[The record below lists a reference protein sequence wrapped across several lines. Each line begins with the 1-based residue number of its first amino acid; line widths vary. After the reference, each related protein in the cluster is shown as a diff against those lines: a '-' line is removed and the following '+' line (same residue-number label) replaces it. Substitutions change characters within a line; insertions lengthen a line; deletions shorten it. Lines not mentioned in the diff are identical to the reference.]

1 MTARHDVRL
10 KSPETEVVCG
20 DGQNILD
27 AFLRANTWLPHGCS
41 QGTCGSCKMQV
52 LEGAVDHRDSSEF
65 ILTGAERA
73 EGLALA
79 CQATPCSD
87 LLVEPVAEVADDGV
101 VRHPLR
107 DVSGTVRLLE
117 DIARETRRL
126 VIDLEEPMPFT
137 PGQYVELLV
146 PGTDLRR
153 QYSLANAPSETTS
166 IELHVRRT
174 QGGAAT
180 AGWIFAHLAVGD
192 RVEVRGPMGVF
203 GLGRPQEESAILVA
217 GGTGLAPMKSIVHA
231 ALAERWV
238 PELWLYHGGRTE
250 EDLYDVE
257 HLRRLDAEHE
267 HFHYRPVLSEQEW
280 DGATGMVTDAVLADF
295 PTCKGLAGYLCGP
308 PAMVEAGRKVF
319 KRRRMAPRLI
329 HREEF
334 TDASTVAQPSVDQ
347 LGARSSVP

>member
-1 MTARHDVRL
+1 MTVRHDVRL
-10 KSPETEVVCG
+10 KTLETEVACG
-20 DGQNILD
+20 ANQSLLD

-52 LEGAVDHRDSSEF
+52 LEGEVDHHASSDF
-65 ILTGAERA
+65 ILTGQERA

-87 LLVEPVAEVADDGV
+87 LLVEPLADVADDGV

-107 DVSGTVRLLE
+107 DVLGTVAALD

-126 VIDLEEPMPFT
+126 RIDLDEPLPFT
-137 PGQYVELLV
+137 AGQYVELLV
-146 PGTDLRR
+146 PGTEVRR
-153 QYSLANAPSETTS
+153 QYSLANAPSDTAS

-174 QGGAAT
+174 EGGAAT
-180 AGWIFAHLAVGD
+180 DGWIFADLAVGD

-203 GLGRPQEESAILVA
+203 GLGKPRDEPAILVA
-217 GGTGLAPMKSIVHA
+217 GGTGLAPMTSIVHA
-231 ALAERWV
+231 ALAEGLV

-257 HLRRLDAEHE
+257 LFTRLAAEHE
-267 HFHYRPVLSEQEW
+267 RFHYRPVLSEQEW

-295 PTCKGLAGYLCGP
+295 SSCKGYAGYLCGP
-308 PAMVEAGRKVF
+308 PAMVDAGRKVF

-329 HREEF
+329 HQEEF
-334 TDASTVAQPSVDQ
+334 TDASDLA
-347 LGARSSVP
+347 AR